1 MTTQPAE
8 ILCDICGLP
17 VEGSMIGHGDGTGQE
32 FAHPGCYYRERADKL
47 ERENKE
53 LRAIIRKPGPT
64 VDPAAIIR
72 QARAKAE
79 AALLQVCG
87 PEIQR
92 ICDAFVYD
100 TGMPIHEVCFRFT
113 DCTVIGGKYESV
125 LVGAEITSKEVWK

>member
-8 ILCDICGLP
+8 
-17 VEGSMIGHGDGTGQE
+17 
-32 FAHPGCYYRERADKL
+32 
-47 ERENKE
+47 
-53 LRAIIRKPGPT
+53 
-64 VDPAAIIR
+64 IIR

-87 PEIQR
+87 LEIQR

-100 TGMPIHEVCFRFT
+100 TGMPIHDVCFRFT

-125 LVGAEITSKEVWK
+125 LVGAEITTKEVWK